1 MDREVATTDRRIEVL
16 KMELQKRTSGID
28 VENKLDWFPGRKSQ
42 LNEYLLGRRGG
53 GGVRCLKRG
62 LKSLLS
68 SSV

>member
-42 LNEYLLGRRGG
+42 LNEYLLGRRRGG
-53 GGVRCLKRG
+53 GGG
-62 LKSLLS
+62 G
-68 SSV
+68 